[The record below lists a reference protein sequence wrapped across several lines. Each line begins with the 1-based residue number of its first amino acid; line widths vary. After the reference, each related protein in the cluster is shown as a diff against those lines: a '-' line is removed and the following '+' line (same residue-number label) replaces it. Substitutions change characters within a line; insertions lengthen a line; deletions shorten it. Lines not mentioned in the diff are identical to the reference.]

1 MIRIDLQPAYLLH
14 SRPYRDTSAL
24 VDLLTL
30 DYGLVRAVARG
41 VRGRRRRVAL
51 QQHQPL
57 LVSLGGRGELL
68 TLNHVEAAAPGFF
81 LSGKYLYSALYMN
94 ELLVRLL
101 QVYEPHEELYRA
113 YQAGLLG
120 LQRVGSQPAN
130 ARTVAEPGSTTG
142 PDLPDALEP
151 LLRRFEWSVLGELGY
166 QPDLVSVDENNVY
179 CLTADA
185 GFEAVF
191 GKKDDTFS
199 GEALLLLQDLL
210 EHPEADVSPAWTPVM
225 RTTAK
230 RLMRQ
235 ALGPLLGSRPL
246 MSRRLFAGQ
255 TD

>member
-120 LQRVGSQPAN
+120 LQRIGSLPADARAVAQP
-130 ARTVAEPGSTTG
+130 G
-142 PDLPDALEP
+142 
-151 LLRRFEWSVLGELGY
+151 RRFEWSVLGELGY

-199 GEALLLLQDLL
+199 VEALLLLQDLL